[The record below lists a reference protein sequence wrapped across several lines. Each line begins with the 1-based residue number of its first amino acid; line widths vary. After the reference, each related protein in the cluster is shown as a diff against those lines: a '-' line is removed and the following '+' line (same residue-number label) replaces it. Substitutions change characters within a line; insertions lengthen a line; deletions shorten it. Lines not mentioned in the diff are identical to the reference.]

1 MGIWAAERGV
11 TGVYEVGQA
20 GRELQ
25 LCVHWLGGGG
35 RDGVGGL
42 PDWVV
47 KL

>member
-1 MGIWAAERGV
+1 MGIRAAERGV

-25 LCVHWLGGGG
+25 LCVHRLGGGG